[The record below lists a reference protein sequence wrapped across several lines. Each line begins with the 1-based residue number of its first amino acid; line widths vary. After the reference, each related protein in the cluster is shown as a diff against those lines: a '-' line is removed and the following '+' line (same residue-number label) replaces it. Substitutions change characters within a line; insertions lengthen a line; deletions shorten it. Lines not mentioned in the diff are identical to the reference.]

1 MIFKL
6 ERSGKRET
14 PFLAVVLFLE
24 SLFGIRYCLRHFV
37 YTHSFSLYK
46 TPVRRV
52 LLLSVLQM
60 RKLGQ
65 RMSKRLSQLT

>member
-1 MIFKL
+1 MKNNVKTAFM
-6 ERSGKRET
+6 
-14 PFLAVVLFLE
+14 E
-24 SLFGIRYCLRHFV
+24 SLFGIRYRSRHFV

-46 TPVRRV
+46 NLVKRV
-52 LLLSVLQM
+52 PLLSVLQM